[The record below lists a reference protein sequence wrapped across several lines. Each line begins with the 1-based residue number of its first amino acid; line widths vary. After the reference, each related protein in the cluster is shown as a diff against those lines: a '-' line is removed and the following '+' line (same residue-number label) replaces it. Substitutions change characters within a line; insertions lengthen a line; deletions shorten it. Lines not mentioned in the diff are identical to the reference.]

1 MQQLDTSRVW
11 QVTNQEQIAVKQ
23 GEKGKTDYKISI
35 KLTWLSL
42 MGLTL
47 SEQKLKQKA
56 KLILYALSI
65 PHLYLSHEMV
75 VLPIFFC
82 WKKYFEELRNNT
94 SKGKNQFWQ
103 WWDRP
108 LSWVIRKRTLKNVDI
123 YITWHK
129 ALFYRHVQFELLYC
143 TVKVMAYVIIF
154 PQEQKEILT
163 FQHVKYAI
171 TRQVGRNCIQFLE
184 PHFRELAFHAP

>member
-1 MQQLDTSRVW
+1 MQQLDTSSVW
-11 QVTNQEQIAVKQ
+11 QVTNQEQTAVNQ
-23 GEKGKTDYKISI
+23 GEKGKTDYKIPK
-35 KLTWLSL
+35 KLMWLSL

-47 SEQKLKQKA
+47 SDQKLKQKA
-56 KLILYALSI
+56 KLIFIVNSPSVLVTWNGCFANLFFLEKIFWITKKQYFKGIKSI
-65 PHLYLSHEMV
+65 L
-75 VLPIFFC
+75 
-82 WKKYFEELRNNT
+82 T
-94 SKGKNQFWQ
+94 

-108 LSWVIRKRTLKNVDI
+108 LSQVIRKRTLKNVDI

-171 TRQVGRNCIQFLE
+171 TKQVGRNCIQFLQ
-184 PHFRELAFHAP
+184 PHFHELAFQAP